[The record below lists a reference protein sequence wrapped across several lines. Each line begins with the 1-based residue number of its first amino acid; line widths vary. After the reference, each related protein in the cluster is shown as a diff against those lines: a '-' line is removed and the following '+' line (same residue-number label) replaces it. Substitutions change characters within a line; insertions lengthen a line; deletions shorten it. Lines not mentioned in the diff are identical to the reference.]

1 MLSRDPAI
9 TCIQPMC
16 LRCDVCHH
24 RIETDAE
31 VDIGFLLPGPQPTA
45 LALHLRAMGSS
56 VVDDTRRL
64 RTCLGYLL
72 DLMTTAHEVSR
83 HTVLMSTDDF
93 RHNVLDVNGSLA
105 LLLSSGWSVI
115 DDVAIV
121 YSRMPGEPSQRQLLA
136 MEMLQQELQGL
147 NEGIRTHTV
156 PFEADLPF
164 VTEELTA
171 LLRLFESR
179 DMVPSLE
186 TLHRWAYLWSFFRLL
201 TAHTRSPQYER
212 HLMTCRHYA
221 LFVADRVRGAYHSVP
236 LPPLPLTAG
245 NTTPANANTPRNRSL
260 GDGASP
266 AIYHSPAEALV
277 RTPLV
282 GCEREE
288 FSIAQPAAHLLS
300 RDPHTQHAGLLNMRQ
315 CCFMNS
321 VLQSYFMHPSMAPCL
336 MSAPYNNS
344 STDPNVKLLHRLQAL
359 FALCPRLCREPPPLI
374 PRRRPARSPRVRLL
388 RGRDARDSIR
398 DRHAG

>member
-1 MLSRDPAI
+1 MWSQMPKWPSDVKEGPRRVVGHDVSETQSR
-9 TCIQPMC
+9 
-16 LRCDVCHH
+16 
-24 RIETDAE
+24 
-31 VDIGFLLPGPQPTA
+31 
-45 LALHLRAMGSS
+45 
-56 VVDDTRRL
+56 
-64 RTCLGYLL
+64 L

-236 LPPLPLTAG
+236 PCPICLCQCPISHLSEK
-245 NTTPANANTPRNRSL
+245 NMKNNF
-260 GDGASP
+260 
-266 AIYHSPAEALV
+266 V
-277 RTPLV
+277 RQT
-282 GCEREE
+282 
-288 FSIAQPAAHLLS
+288 
-300 RDPHTQHAGLLNMRQ
+300 
-315 CCFMNS
+315 
-321 VLQSYFMHPSMAPCL
+321 
-336 MSAPYNNS
+336 
-344 STDPNVKLLHRLQAL
+344 
-359 FALCPRLCREPPPLI
+359 
-374 PRRRPARSPRVRLL
+374 
-388 RGRDARDSIR
+388 
-398 DRHAG
+398 